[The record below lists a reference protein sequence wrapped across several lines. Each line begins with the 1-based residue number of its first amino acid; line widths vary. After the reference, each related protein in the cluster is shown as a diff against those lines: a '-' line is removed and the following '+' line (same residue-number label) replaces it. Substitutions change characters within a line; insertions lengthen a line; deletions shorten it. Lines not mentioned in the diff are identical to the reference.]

1 MENQPVSVTILG
13 REYKLKIAKNSEE
26 YLRKA
31 ADLIN
36 NQAKQ
41 YGKNFG
47 YYDHQDLL
55 AMVALGQITEL
66 IKLQSNLEFKDN
78 ELLNKLTNIDNV
90 LEKYLHPTQNSL

>member
-47 YYDHQDLL
+47 Y
-55 AMVALGQITEL
+55 
-66 IKLQSNLEFKDN
+66 
-78 ELLNKLTNIDNV
+78 
-90 LEKYLHPTQNSL
+90 